1 MVYIYILQLENGKYY
16 VGKTINPSFRL
27 DSHFNSNGSAWTKL
41 YKPIKM
47 VELIPNCD
55 DYDEDKYTRM
65 FMDKYGFDN
74 VRGGSFV
81 SVELEKSTINHLTQM
96 KNGTNDKCFKCGKL
110 GHFAKDCKNKK
121 EFIEVKDESCT
132 CATSY
137 FSGHRRSQCLLLNTI
152 KSITENEVWYCEYCD
167 KEFTNKRKCEYHER
181 SCKYN
186 NKESEVVCF
195 RCGRDGHYATTCYA
209 SKHIRGYIL

>member
-1 MVYIYILQLENGKYY
+1 MVYIYILQLEEGKYY
-16 VGKTINPSFRL
+16 IGKTISPSFRL

-65 FMDKYGFDN
+65 YMDKYGVDN

-81 SVELEKSTINHLTQM
+81 SVQLEQPTINHLTHM
-96 KNGTNDKCFKCGKL
+96 KNGTNDKCFKCGKT
-110 GHFAKDCKNKK
+110 GHFAQDCKHKKEIITEVWCCSHCHK
-121 EFIEVKDESCT
+121 EFID
-132 CATSY
+132 
-137 FSGHRRSQCLLLNTI
+137 
-152 KSITENEVWYCEYCD
+152 
-167 KEFTNKRKCEYHER
+167 KRKCGYHER

-186 NKESEVVCF
+186 NEDRESDEESNNEVVCF

-209 SKHIRGYIL
+209 SKHIRGYFLK